1 MIINQ
6 HTFKPVSGLLTATML
21 AIMPLSAMA
30 DGQAPFAK
38 EKGWAP
44 PVGDSPHGL
53 FLIDRLEYAAGDDE
67 DSVNLEFKGWYGGDY
82 NRIWVEGEA
91 EDVVSGGSGGAI
103 ENLDLLYGRLISPY
117 WSVQAGVGYQLE
129 YGPGPDP
136 DRAYAVLGLQGLA
149 PYWFEVD
156 TNLRVSEDGDAWAD
170 FETEYDFLL
179 TQRLVLQPR
188 FGTMIAFDEVE
199 EFGVGKGINNVKL
212 GLRLRY
218 EIKREFAPY
227 IGVSWNKKLG
237 DTADMAEAEGEDTGD
252 FRVLAG
258 VRMWF

>member
-1 MIINQ
+1 MITNR
-6 HTFKPVSGLLTATML
+6 HLSKTVGGLMTATLL
-21 AIMPLSAMA
+21 AAMPLSALA
-30 DGQAPFAK
+30 NGQAPFAK
-38 EKGWAP
+38 DKGWAP
-44 PVGDSPHGL
+44 PVGDAPHGRL
-53 FLIDRLEYAAGDDE
+53 LIDRLEYAAGDNE
-67 DSVNLEFKGWYGGDY
+67 DSVNLDFKAWYGGDY
-82 NRIWVEGEA
+82 NRVWLEGEA

-129 YGPGPDP
+129 YGPGPNH
-136 DRAYAVLGLQGLA
+136 DRGYAVLGLQGLA
-149 PYWFEVD
+149 PYWFEVN

-179 TQRLVLQPR
+179 TQKLVLQPR
-188 FGTMIAFDEVE
+188 FSTKVAFDEVK
-199 EFGVGKGINNVKL
+199 EFGVGQGINNVKI

-237 DTADMAEAEGEDTGD
+237 DTADLVKAEGGDASD
-252 FRVLAG
+252 FRLLGG

>member
-6 HTFKPVSGLLTATML
+6 HTFKPVSGLLTITML

-30 DGQAPFAK
+30 DGQASFAK

-44 PVGDSPHGL
+44 PVSDSPHGL
-53 FLIDRLEYAAGDDE
+53 FFIDRLEYAAGDDE

-149 PYWFEVD
+149 PYWFEID

-170 FETEYDFLL
+170 FETEYDFRL
-179 TQRLVLQPR
+179 TQKLVLQPR

-199 EFGVGKGINNVKL
+199 EFGVGQGINHVKL

-227 IGVSWNKKLG
+227 VGVSWNRKLG
-237 DTADMAEAEGEDTGD
+237 DTADLVRAEGGD
-252 FRVLAG
+252 PSDLRLLGG